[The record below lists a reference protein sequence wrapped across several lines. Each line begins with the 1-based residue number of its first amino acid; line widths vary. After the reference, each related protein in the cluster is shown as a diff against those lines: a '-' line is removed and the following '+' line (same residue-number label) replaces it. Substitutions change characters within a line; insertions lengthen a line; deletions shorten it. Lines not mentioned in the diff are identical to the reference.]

1 MFSTIYFA
9 LLSGLAQK
17 SRLPAY
23 ATSMLDGA
31 SERAYCLVDDVL
43 ERPAHKLVEADDAR
57 LVAVAD
63 ASLLLGYEQD
73 AEDMYRR
80 AQKMNVGDDNRLR
93 VLSCRNAGW
102 QLMMRD
108 RYGATAKCF
117 ARIVDDAAASP
128 VEVVEALIAA
138 ALVHHQVGRQRDADD
153 ALLRAAELADTQEE
167 PGWRLVIALL
177 AREFD
182 VQLGIR
188 TATTLSDHAFWSSAH
203 LARAQSAGDRADV
216 TRKLTETKVWMSP
229 MPALLAQR
237 HEYLER
243 LAMLARGER
252 IAVAPLVELISH
264 PKHFRGAGQA
274 FLAKIDIVL
283 ASLAGGLDDVAD
295 TVLEKVSRAEADTG
309 TRRCNF
315 DYLYCVSKL
324 AVRRGNPA
332 EALRLYANYASEALR
347 CLRCET
353 HGLGATQS
361 AASRAL
367 PADDISSRL
376 TVKYRRAYRYIV
388 ENLERADLN
397 TREIA
402 SQIDVTER
410 ALQLAFKRSIG
421 MSPHALIRKLRLES
435 IRNDLLNDDRMQGS
449 IFDTASRWGLKSRSA
464 LAKGYRREFNE
475 SPSETIQR

>member
-1 MFSTIYFA
+1 MFSTVYFA

-17 SRLPAY
+17 RRLPRY
-23 ATSMLDGA
+23 AAAMLDGA
-31 SERAYCLVDDVL
+31 SERAYCEVDDVL
-43 ERPAHKLVEADDAR
+43 ERPAHKLMEADDVR

-73 AEDMYRR
+73 AEEMYRR
-80 AQKMNVGDDNRLR
+80 AQKMNVGDDDRVR

-108 RYGATAKCF
+108 RYSATANCF
-117 ARIVDDAAASP
+117 ARIAQDAAASP
-128 VEVVEALIAA
+128 DDILEALIAL

-153 ALLRAAELADTQEE
+153 ALLRATQLADANEE

-182 VQLGIR
+182 VQLRIR

-203 LARAQSAGDRADV
+203 LARAQSAGDRAEI
-216 TRKLTETKVWMSP
+216 TRKLTDATVLMSP
-229 MPALLAQR
+229 MPALLTQR
-237 HEYLER
+237 YEYLER
-243 LAMLARGER
+243 LAMLACGER
-252 IAVAPLVELISH
+252 IAVVPLVEGVSH
-264 PKHFRGAGQA
+264 SKQFRGAGQV
-274 FLAKIDIVL
+274 FLAKIDILL
-283 ASLAGGLDDVAD
+283 ASIAGGLDDVAD
-295 TVLEKVSRAEADTG
+295 TVLAKISRAEAETG

-315 DYLYCVSKL
+315 DYLYAVSKI
-324 AVRRGNPA
+324 AVWRGNPA

-353 HGLGATQS
+353 QGLGATQS
-361 AASRAL
+361 AAGRAL
-367 PADDISSRL
+367 PADDISARL

-388 ENLERADLN
+388 ENLERPDLN

-402 SQIDVTER
+402 AQIDVTER

-435 IRNDLLNDDRMQGS
+435 IRNDLLNDERMQNS

>member
-1 MFSTIYFA
+1 MFSTVYFA
-9 LLSGLAQK
+9 LLSGFAHKNQ
-17 SRLPAY
+17 LPAY
-23 ATSMLDGA
+23 AEAMLEGA

-43 ERPAHKLVEADDAR
+43 ERPAHKLVNSDDAR

-63 ASLLLGYEQD
+63 ASLLLGYDQD
-73 AEDMYRR
+73 AEEMYRR
-80 AQKMNVGDDNRLR
+80 AQKLNVGEDGRLR

-117 ARIVDDAAASP
+117 ARIVHDEAAS
-128 VEVVEALIAA
+128 VADVLEAHIAL

-153 ALLRAAELADTQEE
+153 ALLTAAELADTHEE

-182 VQLGIR
+182 VQLRIR
-188 TATTLSDHAFWSSAH
+188 TATTLNDHAFWTSAH
-203 LARAQSAGDRADV
+203 LARAQSAGDREEI
-216 TRKLTETKVWMSP
+216 TRKLTEINILSP
-229 MPALLAQR
+229 MPVLLVQR
-237 HEYLER
+237 YEYLER
-243 LAMLARGER
+243 LAMMANGER
-252 IAVAPLVELISH
+252 GVVSPLVELVSQ
-264 PKHFRGAGQA
+264 PRHFRGSGQA

-295 TVLEKVSRAEADTG
+295 CVLAKISRDEADTG
-309 TRRCNF
+309 TRRFNF

-324 AVRRGNPA
+324 AVWRGNPA
-332 EALRLYANYASEALR
+332 EALKLYANYASEALR
-347 CLRCET
+347 CLRCEA
-353 HGLGATQS
+353 HGIGVTQS

-367 PADDISSRL
+367 PADDISARL
-376 TVKYRRAYRYIV
+376 TVKYRRAYRYII
-388 ENLERADLN
+388 ENLDRADLN

-402 SQIDVTER
+402 SHIDVTER

-435 IRNDLLNDDRMQGS
+435 IRNDLLNDERNQGS